1 MPAITAALVKEL
13 RDETGLP
20 MMDCKKALE
29 EAGGDKDAATQKLRE
44 SGKKLMSIRAD
55 RATEEGRIA
64 VYTSVNGK
72 VGAMIELQ
80 CESAPVANNDEFKQL
95 ASDLAQQ
102 LATGPGAS
110 TPDELWDQPSPSK
123 KGKKL
128 RDVKDDLENKIRE
141 VFRLSR
147 IVRVDAPAGGFVHG
161 AKIGVLIEVDGGS
174 DELAKEVALH
184 VAAMCEF
191 MAARTGITEQDYVQL
206 RADARR
212 PGQGRVRAECFRAM
226 RENDLRGKLS
236 QIKVPTLA
244 LWGMEDNT
252 VPLRDASVIADEMS
266 DVDLRVIPNAGHWPQ
281 FETPVVTQRYVR
293 GFLGAPIKLLEFF
306 DDETGTG

>member
-29 EAGGDKDAATQKLRE
+29 AADGDKAVATKNLRE
-44 SGKKLMSIRAD
+44 SGKKLMSIRDD

-64 VYTSVNGK
+64 VYTSVSGK

-102 LATGPGAS
+102 LATGPGAA
-110 TPDELWDQPSPSK
+110 TADELWGQPCPGQ
-123 KGKKL
+123 KGKTL

-141 VFRLSR
+141 VFRLAR

-161 AKIGVLIEVDGGS
+161 AKIGVLVEVDGGS

-184 VAAMCEF
+184 VAAMNPK
-191 MAARTGITEQDYVQL
+191 AASKESLDPALVAKEKEIQKERARQEGKPENIIEKMIEGRMGNFYAENVLEEQPFVKDPATTVGAL
-206 RADARR
+206 AKK
-212 PGQGRVRAECFRAM
+212 GGM
-226 RENDLRGKLS
+226 
-236 QIKVPTLA
+236 KVKRFIRWA
-244 LWGMEDNT
+244 LGE
-252 VPLRDASVIADEMS
+252 
-266 DVDLRVIPNAGHWPQ
+266 
-281 FETPVVTQRYVR
+281 
-293 GFLGAPIKLLEFF
+293 APAA
-306 DDETGTG
+306 